1 MYREKSNINMYREK
15 PNIRQR
21 GSNEAVCGDLRMVR
35 LPRVVYVAHDE
46 MLLPDDCSETLFIS
60 VPTRLG

>member
-1 MYREKSNINMYREK
+1 MYREKS
-15 PNIRQR
+15 NIRQR

-35 LPRVVYVAHDE
+35 LPRVVYVAHDK
-46 MLLPDDCSETLFIS
+46 MLVPDDCSETLLFIS